1 MHFPTLA
8 QLAPIFI
15 PVALSLTAT
24 AVLSVAVLIIAGR
37 R

>member
-1 MHFPTLA
+1 MAYPTLA

-15 PVALSLTAT
+15 PVALSLAAT